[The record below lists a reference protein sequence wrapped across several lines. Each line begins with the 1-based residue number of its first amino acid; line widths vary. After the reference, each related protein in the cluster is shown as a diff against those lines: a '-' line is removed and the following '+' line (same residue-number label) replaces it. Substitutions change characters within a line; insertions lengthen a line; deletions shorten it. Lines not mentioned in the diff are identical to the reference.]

1 MVESKLDDVKIG
13 EILLPGDEAE
23 QQKQEQKLS
32 RTFWPKMRKAIR
44 HIPFSRD
51 VIAAFYCATDRQTP
65 LRVRGI
71 LLAALGY
78 FVLPFDAIPDMLAFV
93 GFTDDIA
100 VLTTALA
107 MINGHIKERH
117 YDAADAVLADDGD
130 PVQGEGKSAP
140 QGQTERG

>member
-1 MVESKLDDVKIG
+1 MDDVKIG
-13 EILLPGDEAE
+13 EILLPGDEETQSRQEE
-23 QQKQEQKLS
+23 QVKA
-32 RTFWPKMRKAIR
+32 RFWPTLRKAIR

-51 VIAAFYCATDRQTP
+51 VVAAFFCATDRQTP

-78 FVLPFDAIPDMLAFV
+78 FVLPFDAVPDMLAFV

-107 MINGHIKERH
+107 MINSHIKEKH
-117 YDAADAVLADDGD
+117 YDAADAVLSDEGLR
-130 PVQGEGKSAP
+130 PGETQSSA
-140 QGQTERG
+140 